1 MYFVRDNI
9 EVCGFY
15 ECQDCNQRFLNETI
29 VPYMVCPYCGEQ
41 PDMEIGP
48 DDGMPTINESAK
60 LIRVIEGK
68 EEIEK
73 MDALLSLAITGGD
86 YNWIQKVEGLTVKVS
101 PYFLDYSVANFK
113 PAAKVST
120 LNSQCNLSHASLYF
134 LNIF

>member
-29 VPYMVCPYCGEQ
+29 VPYMICPYCGEQ

-48 DDGMPTINESAK
+48 DDEMPTINESAK

-101 PYFLDYSVANFK
+101 PYLLDYSVANFM
-113 PAAKVST
+113 PDANVST
-120 LNSQCNLSHASLYF
+120 AKPVCSSSRNSVYRS
-134 LNIF
+134 NIF